1 MNYPLSELS
10 RIRTRVERDMVRW
23 AKSEVINK
31 GLMIRKLNIHLSEI
45 DSAIAILSEHQ
56 SPRVESLAKEL
67 DDNYFG

>member
-1 MNYPLSELS
+1 MTYPLSELS
-10 RIRTRVERDMVRW
+10 RIRTRVERHLKAWKIKKDEYLVKVLTAR
-23 AKSEVINK
+23 
-31 GLMIRKLNIHLSEI
+31 LSEI